1 MCGIAMG
8 FSKKGK
14 RISKSIMKRYL
25 AQKHRGSQGF
35 GYVAFYKDGKGGKI
49 SVGRSTE
56 EPEIRTQIMNEHSSM
71 IMFHHRFP
79 TSTPNVV
86 EATHPI
92 YVSHDELDFDYF
104 VVHNGVIRNAT
115 ELRTKHENLKYVYS
129 TVIESEVV
137 THHTSKKTGAK
148 YFTGGTKTEKF
159 NDSEALA
166 IEVARV
172 LDGMTSVIDAVGT
185 IAIIAWKINKETGK
199 LVSISYGHNSGN
211 PLTISD
217 TSDSFFLTSM
227 GGTDLPEDILYTLS
241 TDGDSLGTTTQREM
255 PIGFITEYARV
266 RGSNNYVFSHTQN
279 VTPRLPAPV
288 DGINKKLESLPY
300 IREGKRYN
308 SYNEYYEEK
317 FGMNNSVRDNDDK
330 YADKLDKFMKESKV
344 GFTTEGNESEARRST
359 ASELSEDEYR
369 IDTSLDTT
377 GEFFMKTSSEMVK
390 QYLELEDMRDEV
402 EDDIDTGEY
411 LLNGNPE
418 IGSVEI
424 LMKDIKE
431 SEEKLESIQEKM
443 NEVEDRYTELFPS
456 RSSFRTL
463 LDAYAEQAQDEGI
476 LYDIQMEEDKRQ
488 YELSKHF

>member
-1 MCGIAMG
+1 MCGIVAG

-104 VVHNGVIRNAT
+104 IVHNGVVRNAT
-115 ELRTKHENLKYVYS
+115 ELRTKHENLKYVYN
-129 TVIESEVV
+129 TVIETEVV

-266 RGSNNYVFSHTQN
+266 KGSNSYVFSHTQN
-279 VTPRLPAPV
+279 HSVTHSLPAP
-288 DGINKKLESLPY
+288 KLNNDIKYDKYKDKSS
-300 IREGKRYN
+300 K
-308 SYNEYYEEK
+308 EYYDSKYGFNEEAK
-317 FGMNNSVRDNDDK
+317 NKDDSEGE
-330 YADKLDKFMKESKV
+330 KLDKFMRGSKV

-369 IDTSLDTT
+369 VDTSVDTT

-390 QYLELEDMRDEV
+390 QYLELEELKDDV
-402 EDDIDTGEY
+402 EADIDVAES
-411 LLNGNPE
+411 LLVNNNE
-418 IGSVEI
+418 KVSINI
-424 LMKDIKE
+424 LTADIKL
-431 SEEKLESIQEKM
+431 SEEKIEAIQEKM
-443 NEVEDRYTELFPS
+443 NEVENRYTELFPS
-456 RSSFRTL
+456 RSSFRVL
-463 LDAYAEQAQDEGI
+463 LDAYEEQSQDEGI
-476 LYDIQMEEDKRQ
+476 LYDIQMEDEKRQ

>member
-25 AQKHRGSQGF
+25 DQKHRGSQGF

-92 YVSHDELDFDYF
+92 YVSHDELDYDYF
-104 VVHNGVIRNAT
+104 VVHNGVVRNAT
-115 ELRTKHENLKYVYS
+115 ELRTKHENLKYVYN
-129 TVIESEVV
+129 TVIETELV

-148 YFTGGTKTEKF
+148 YFTSGTKTEKF

-166 IEVARV
+166 IEVARL
-172 LDGMTSVIDAVGT
+172 LDGMTSSIDAVGT

-211 PLTISD
+211 PLTIAD

-227 GGTDLPEDILYTLS
+227 GGADLPEDILYTLS
-241 TDGDSLGTTTQREM
+241 TDGDSLGTTSQREI
-255 PIGFITEYARV
+255 PIGFITEYAKV
-266 RGSNNYVFSHTQN
+266 KGSNSYVFSHTQN
-279 VTPRLPAPV
+279 VVPKLQAPV
-288 DGINKKLESLPY
+288 NNGVIGRTNRDGTY
-300 IREGKRYN
+300 IREGRMYKD
-308 SYNEYYEEK
+308 YNEYYEEK
-317 FGMNNSVRDNDDK
+317 FGMNNSVRDNDSK
-330 YADKLDKFMKESKV
+330 YEDKLDKFMKESKV
-344 GFTTEGNESEARRST
+344 GFTNEGNR
-359 ASELSEDEYR
+359 ASEISEDEYR
-369 IDTSLDTT
+369 VDTSVDTT

-390 QYLELEDMRDEV
+390 QYLELEEMKDDV
-402 EDDIDTGEY
+402 EGDIDAAE
-411 LLNGNPE
+411 LLLQNNKE
-418 IGSVEI
+418 QVSINI
-424 LMKDIKE
+424 LNADIKL
-431 SEEKLESIQEKM
+431 SEEKIEAIQEKM
-443 NEVEDRYTELFPS
+443 NSIEDRYTELFPS

-463 LDAYAEQAQDEGI
+463 LDAYEEQSQDDGI
-476 LYDIQMEEDKRQ
+476 LYDIQMEDDKRQ

>member
-1 MCGIAMG
+1 
-8 FSKKGK
+8 
-14 RISKSIMKRYL
+14 MKRYL
-25 AQKHRGSQGF
+25 DQKHRGSQGF

-56 EPEIRTQIMNEHSSM
+56 ESEIRTQIMNEHSSM

-129 TVIESEVV
+129 TIIESEVV

-266 RGSNNYVFSHTQN
+266 KGSNNYVFSHTQN
-279 VTPRLPAPV
+279 YTPRLPAPV

-300 IREGKRYN
+300 IRDGKRYA

-317 FGMNNSVRDNDDK
+317 FGMNNSVRDNDSK
-330 YADKLDKFMKESKV
+330 YEDKLDKFMKESKV
-344 GFTTEGNESEARRST
+344 GFTTEGND
-359 ASELSEDEYR
+359 SELSEDEYR
-369 IDTSLDTT
+369 VDTSLDTT
-377 GEFFMKTSSEMVK
+377 GEFFMKTSSDMVK
-390 QYLELEDMRDEV
+390 QYLELEEMKDEV
-402 EDDIDTGEY
+402 ESDIDAAE
-411 LLNGNPE
+411 LLLHNNNE
-418 IGSVEI
+418 KVSINI
-424 LMKDIKE
+424 LTEDIKL
-431 SEEKLESIQEKM
+431 SEEKIESIQEKM
-443 NEVEDRYTELFPS
+443 NEVENRYTELFPS

-463 LDAYAEQAQDEGI
+463 LDAYAEQSEDEGI
-476 LYDIQMEEDKRQ
+476 LYDIQMEDEKRQ